1 MQGDLIMTYFVEIIN
16 YDEQY
21 ITVDARPNLKSANQ
35 FARFLRDHYN
45 VDVEVYTEEEY
56 LKTHPAL

>member
-1 MQGDLIMTYFVEIIN
+1 MTYFVEIIN
-16 YDEQY
+16 HDEQY
-21 ITVDARPNLKSANQ
+21 IMVDARPNLKSAEQ

-56 LKTHPAL
+56 LKTHPTL